1 MLPRATMSEV
11 NYYRTQSTRRSTW
24 DEKRWDKEEMR
35 WEQMRRDGMRK
46 EKKNEKRWDEKIW
59 DEKEMKVW
67 VFCAHRSKHGHS
79 SMMSCYIVC
88 VMSLSCLDYQKQHV
102 LMRSLLL
109 TRKLRVNL
117 ACSDDMFSVSGTT
130 WLITIPKCIETECSL
145 MPSCFLPLLKALHI
159 WRQNKVWPS
168 PSPPPCSSVKL
179 HALVTLDNIS
189 ILSSQVSHTPT
200 LNLFSH

>member
-1 MLPRATMSEV
+1 M
-11 NYYRTQSTRRSTW
+11 RTDEKRW
-24 DEKRWDKEEMR
+24 DEKRWDEKSWDE
-35 WEQMRRDGMRK
+35 MRK

-59 DEKEMKVW
+59 DEKEIKVW
-67 VFCAHRSKHGHS
+67 VFCAHCSKHGHS
-79 SMMSCYIVC
+79 SVTSRYIIC

-130 WLITIPKCIETECSL
+130 WIITIPKCIETEFSL
-145 MPSCFLPLLKALHI
+145 TPSCFLPLLKALHI
-159 WRQNKVWPS
+159 WWQNKVWPS
-168 PSPPPCSSVKL
+168 PSPLPCSCVKL

-189 ILSSQVSHTPT
+189 IFSSQVSHTPT
-200 LNLFSH
+200 LNLLSR